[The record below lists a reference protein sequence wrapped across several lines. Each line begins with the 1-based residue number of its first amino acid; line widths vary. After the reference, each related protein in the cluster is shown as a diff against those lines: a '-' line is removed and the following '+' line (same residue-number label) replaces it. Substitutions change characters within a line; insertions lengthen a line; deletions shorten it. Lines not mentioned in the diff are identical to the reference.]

1 MVEGD
6 ETFVDVA
13 VEDPD
18 WYFNRELKQQTALE
32 TDPVATFECEVSDR
46 DAEVQWFKNDEV
58 SVLVSLLST

>member
-18 WYFNRELKQQTALE
+18 WFFHRELKQQNALE

-58 SVLVSLLST
+58 SYR